1 MSTERLQASG
11 FRLREGFSLLA
22 RGSVGRRDRLASHQ
36 PPATPAAP
44 VLAAVIVALA
54 VVTGG
59 CGGTAPEPATTSPGA
74 TAAQAGADVTETRWL
89 RGLWANDI
97 RQALG
102 TAGLTC
108 AGPVLENRFSVW
120 SCESG
125 TPLVSYKTR
134 FYGTAPGK
142 IEYITA
148 MVTQT
153 ERPKDDLALRLFV
166 ALAGLHFEGSDPA
179 KARTW
184 VRDSVAK
191 GGSTAFGP
199 AKFKLQG
206 DERRRQFDIKA
217 SGSEW

>member
-1 MSTERLQASG
+1 MRRTASRAGVRLWALVSG
-11 FRLREGFSLLA
+11 LSGGQTRW
-22 RGSVGRRDRLASHQ
+22 
-36 PPATPAAP
+36 AAG
-44 VLAAVIVALA
+44 LA
-54 VVTGG
+54 VAAALSAGG
-59 CGGTAPEPATTSPGA
+59 CGGGTPTDSPAPAA
-74 TAAQAGADVTETRWL
+74 TAAGQPGADVTETRWL

-102 TAGLTC
+102 SAGLTC
-108 AGPVLENRFSVW
+108 TGPVLENKFSVW

-148 MVTQT
+148 TVSQT
-153 ERPKDDLALRLFV
+153 ERPKDDVALRVFV

-179 KARTW
+179 KARAW
-184 VRDSVAK
+184 VRETVAN
-191 GGSTAFGP
+191 GGAVTFGP
-199 AKFKLQG
+199 ARFKLQG
-206 DERRRQFDIKA
+206 DERRRQLDIKA

>member
-1 MSTERLQASG
+1 MKGERLSALGSRLWRG
-11 FRLREGFSLLA
+11 WRLRALGLTAAGLLA
-22 RGSVGRRDRLASHQ
+22 VI
-36 PPATPAAP
+36 AP
-44 VLAAVIVALA
+44 
-54 VVTGG
+54 G
-59 CGGTAPEPATTSPGA
+59 CGDGGNQATT
-74 TAAQAGADVTETRWL
+74 AAAGDTQKESSVSEDRWL

-102 TAGLTC
+102 GVNMKC
-108 AGPVLENRFSVW
+108 SGPVIENKFSVW

-134 FYGTAPGK
+134 FYGMAPGK

-148 MVTQT
+148 TVSQT
-153 ERPKDDLALRLFV
+153 ERPKDEIVLRVFV

-179 KARTW
+179 KARAW
-184 VRDSVAK
+184 VRDNLGT
-191 GGSTAFGP
+191 GGNTVFGP

-206 DERRRQFDIKA
+206 DERRRQLDIKA